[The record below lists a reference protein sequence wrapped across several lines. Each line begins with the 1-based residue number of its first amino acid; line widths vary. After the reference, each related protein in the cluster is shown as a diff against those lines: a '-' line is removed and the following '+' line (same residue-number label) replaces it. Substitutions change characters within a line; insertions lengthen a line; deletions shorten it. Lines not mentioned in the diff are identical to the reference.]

1 MQPMAEQTMA
11 TLSESLIETQKHLTN
26 LNEKQLSVT
35 SKAAQ
40 TTNSYMRDAL
50 DSSLAQLAGSTTAVI
65 EGAQSTMSSSA
76 QQFQDN
82 AKELLDG
89 FADSRTQW
97 ALQQQEQSAGLT
109 ATIGEQL
116 THLREDETKRG
127 DAAVER
133 LSQLESVATTHL
145 QALGQSLE
153 EPLTRL
159 IETASQ
165 TPKAAADV
173 IEKLRGE
180 MSKNLQRD
188 NDLLEERT
196 RLMAQLESLSS
207 TLEISSTGQR
217 DAIDTLVER
226 STQALSKVSEQF
238 GERLEGESSRL
249 AEVVEKFAT
258 SSVEIASLGDAFN
271 AAVVLFSESNS
282 QLIENLNRVEASL
295 DQSSSRSDE
304 QLAYYVAQAR
314 EIIDHNLL
322 AHKEIVD
329 AIKVERSRSDGMRN
343 N

>member
-1 MQPMAEQTMA
+1 
-11 TLSESLIETQKHLTN
+11 
-26 LNEKQLSVT
+26 
-35 SKAAQ
+35 
-40 TTNSYMRDAL
+40 
-50 DSSLAQLAGSTTAVI
+50 
-65 EGAQSTMSSSA
+65 
-76 QQFQDN
+76 
-82 AKELLDG
+82 
-89 FADSRTQW
+89 
-97 ALQQQEQSAGLT
+97 
-109 ATIGEQL
+109 
-116 THLREDETKRG
+116 
-127 DAAVER
+127 
-133 LSQLESVATTHL
+133 
-145 QALGQSLE
+145 
-153 EPLTRL
+153 
-159 IETASQ
+159 
-165 TPKAAADV
+165 
-173 IEKLRGE
+173 

-226 STQALSKVSEQF
+226 STQALNKVSEQF